1 MNRFVLKVFRTGS
14 LGTFM
19 SSAISIVNMT
29 TVCVVKTVK
38 LQGGVVGIPPVQ
50 DMQSHLTHHE
60 DGVYNS
66 KRQHFYPILPPADRV
81 KG

>member
-19 SSAISIVNMT
+19 SSAISMVNMR
-29 TVCVVKTVK
+29 TVCVVK